1 MSRNIEKISLLALS
15 LLTPHETTGAKTMK
29 ITLDKFNDI
38 DVRPLAVELAA
49 ALGGSV
55 VNRHPDGETF
65 SHCADIA
72 LRDSMIIVS
81 RKWPAKNRLTLSI
94 DILESSHLSYDDTG
108 RIKFPQITIDPAR
121 ETATIVKDIQ
131 RRLIA
136 PAQEPLQKKREAVAA
151 YLAKKDAI
159 SALLEQMRKDFPR
172 AHFPEHGKRDQSF
185 QIYSSAATGGH
196 FSATVTQYGDG
207 PSIHFERIGS
217 VSWDQAQRIL
227 AILCEPAT
235 IEESEQ

>member
-1 MSRNIEKISLLALS
+1 
-15 LLTPHETTGAKTMK
+15 MK
-29 ITLDKFNDI
+29 VTLDKFNDI
-38 DVRPLAVELAA
+38 DVRPLAAELAA
-49 ALGGSV
+49 ALGGAV

-65 SHCADIA
+65 SHYANIA
-72 LRDSMIIVS
+72 LGDLEISVAR
-81 RKWPAKNRLTLSI
+81 RYPARNRLTLSI
-94 DILESSHLSYDDTG
+94 DLLELSGVSYDDAG
-108 RIKFPQITIDPAR
+108 RVKLPQITVDPAR
-121 ETATIVKDIQ
+121 DTVAIVKDIQ

-136 PAQEPLQKKREAVAA
+136 PAQEPLQNKRETIAA

-235 IEESEQ
+235 VEESEQ